1 VDRRPED
8 ERRRHFLGMGLGP
21 GIAIRPPLR
30 ILVNRVALG
39 MGVGTGGGGVAIGAG
54 LTVRNED
61 GDDGEG

>member
-1 VDRRPED
+1 
-8 ERRRHFLGMGLGP
+8 MGLGP

-30 ILVNRVALG
+30 ILVNKLALG